1 MSELAH
7 DVYSSCPPLRDH
19 SPSSYRKR
27 LIDVARWTEEAGF
40 KGILTHTDNASLD
53 PWAAAQLIIEHT
65 ETLVPIVAVNP
76 IYMHPLST
84 ARMINTI
91 AYLHGRRV
99 DLNLVSGGFARHL
112 RAAGCSL
119 DHDQRYDRLA
129 EYGEVLRLLLT
140 ADKPVSYAGSHYELK
155 SAALSPQLPPDMMPG
170 FFMSGASDAAR
181 HAQEKLGVTRL
192 AYPREIGTYQGPSPL
207 RRGGVGWGVI
217 ARETADEA
225 WSVARRRFPIDK
237 RGEKIHDFASA
248 GVQSRWH
255 QHLSEDA
262 VAAGAR
268 ESVYW
273 LYPFRSYRAFSPYL
287 VGSHA
292 EVAGVLS
299 RYFALGVSAVVLD
312 VDGTLEEADLRHAR
326 IAFDLVGGKE
336 S

>member
-1 MSELAH
+1 MIE
-7 DVYSSCPPLRDH
+7 
-19 SPSSYRKR
+19 
-27 LIDVARWTEEAGF
+27 VARWTEEAGF

-53 PWAAAQLIIEHT
+53 PWAAAQLIIENT

-91 AYLHGRRV
+91 AFLYGRRV

-112 RAAGCSL
+112 RAAGCTL

-129 EYGEVLRLLLT
+129 EYAEALRMLLG
-140 ADKPVSYAGSHYELK
+140 ADKPVSHRGSHYELK
-155 SAALSPQLPPDMMPG
+155 SAALSPALPPDMTPG

-181 HAQEKLGVTRL
+181 NTQERLGVTRL
-192 AYPREIGTYQGPSPL
+192 AYPREIGTYQGPAPL
-207 RRGGVGWGVI
+207 HRGGVGWGVI
-217 ARETADEA
+217 ARDTAEEA
-225 WSVARRRFPIDK
+225 WAVARRRFPID
-237 RGEKIHDFASA
+237 RQGEKIHDFASA

-255 QHLSEDA
+255 QNLSEDA
-262 VAAGAR
+262 VAAGA
-268 ESVYW
+268 EENAYW

-292 EVAGVLS
+292 EVAGLLS
-299 RYFALGVSAVVLD
+299 RYFALGVSTVVLD
-312 VDGTLEEADLRHAR
+312 VDGTLEEADLHHTR